1 MTARKKPVERVRP
14 SAFDAGLELVRLAVP
29 AANQSGAEMLGEGK
43 GAVPRIAALLEEL
56 ELL

>member
-1 MTARKKPVERVRP
+1 VRP